1 MQSKR
6 ELFFKNEAS
15 PAPALV
21 TTINNVNSGPTSL
34 GGGGSNSIQTK
45 ELNSLPGKIDTIRTH
60 HTTGSGNIE
69 DNRERESKESK
80 MKMEKQEKDK
90 RRKELDGYVGF
101 ANLPNQVYRKAV
113 KKGFDFT
120 LMVVGM
126 CSSFDFVNLLHL
138 QSCFITLICF
148 CRRIRSRKVDVN

>member
-1 MQSKR
+1 MS
-6 ELFFKNEAS
+6 
-15 PAPALV
+15 
-21 TTINNVNSGPTSL
+21 
-34 GGGGSNSIQTK
+34 
-45 ELNSLPGKIDTIRTH
+45 GKIDTIRTH
-60 HTTGSGNIE
+60 HNTAAGNIE

-120 LMVVGM
+120 LMVVGKPINYYKVLSVHLLK
-126 CSSFDFVNLLHL
+126 CLVNIRKLSLV
-138 QSCFITLICF
+138 FICF
-148 CRRIRSRKVDVN
+148 EWYLLKKTASVYYFLPCLRRVWTWKINIDQFNVPG

>member
-1 MQSKR
+1 MS
-6 ELFFKNEAS
+6 
-15 PAPALV
+15 
-21 TTINNVNSGPTSL
+21 
-34 GGGGSNSIQTK
+34 
-45 ELNSLPGKIDTIRTH
+45 GKIDTIRTH
-60 HTTGSGNIE
+60 HNTAAGNIE

-120 LMVVGM
+120 LMVVGKP
-126 CSSFDFVNLLHL
+126 VNYYKV
-138 QSCFITLICF
+138 FI
-148 CRRIRSRKVDVN
+148 R